1 MENLGFGVSLWWA
14 LLLSNDIRPCH
25 LMLWTLGLQQHK
37 TYLAFCTTVAFKY
50 FFSKSTF
57 ASNLGQKTFFHFFRI
72 TQATS
77 NLLFTWTKQAVMG
90 FYLPT
95 WYPWMVVIYPSV
107 VKARILFWW
116 LCFKEEVIYPFAWVI
131 SERLWFNDLR
141 LWNRGIDTPFH
152 AFLQGTFLVW

>member
-37 TYLAFCTTVAFKY
+37 TYLTFCATVAFKC

-57 ASNLGQKTFFHFFRI
+57 ASNLGQKTLFHVFRI
-72 TQATS
+72 TQATT
-77 NLLFTWTKQAVMG
+77 NLLFTWTSRQWWVTT
-90 FYLPT
+90 YLPT

-116 LCFKEEVIYPFAWVI
+116 LCFKEEVINPFASVI
-131 SERLWFNDLR
+131 SEWDYGLMIWGC
-141 LWNRGIDTPFH
+141 GIEE
-152 AFLQGTFLVW
+152 